1 MEKLPELKLF
11 THIAQALEDHGKI
24 IEALDVDCA
33 GKLGRGDEDIAVVQ
47 LDAMLAARQ
56 RRSAISEDDTTAH
69 ADVAANGNDQTVAS
83 GEWSTLQACE
93 WLQDIIDD
101 AGQNTHG
108 ALQLDDWQIWKELV
122 KLHKKYLQDNKPEDA
137 TK

>member
-24 IEALDVDCA
+24 IEALDVDRA
-33 GKLGRGDEDIAVVQ
+33 GKLARGDEDIAVVQ

-56 RRSAISEDDTTAH
+56 RPSARSEDDTAAH
-69 ADVAANGNDQTVAS
+69 ADVAANCNGQAAAA
-83 GEWSTLQACE
+83 GEWYTLQACQ

-101 AGQNTHG
+101 AGPRSDG

-122 KLHKKYLQDNKPEDA
+122 KLHKEYLQDNKSEDA
-137 TK
+137 AK